1 MVRAKAS
8 ASRVAFPKAVAN
20 HKPRLSPAIAV
31 PIKTGPHQL
40 PPVLPFSHGMT
51 IPIAAHL
58 SRRLALH
65 NHHHHCRRL
74 LSTMT
79 APTPP
84 TAPTSTVTKLPL
96 TNAPPNP
103 TSHHV
108 LDKHG
113 NRLKFR
119 NPDPSF
125 GSPMSNLQIG
135 AAFFSA
141 RLAGEAAWPTTSSTT
156 IPSTTP
162 VFLPSRSPLP
172 PSLRATWL
180 GHACTLAEFPSGLRV
195 LFDPVFEPRCSP
207 FSFLGPK
214 RYSPPPCE
222 LSEIPI
228 VDAVVIS
235 HSHYDH
241 LSHAS
246 VVALAKQHPAA
257 QFFVG
262 LGLAGWF
269 RSCGIERVTEMDWW
283 EGAELVVETGEG
295 KIEARVECLPAQHTS
310 GRTGRDKDVTLWAS
324 WAVRSGGKAVWF
336 AGDTGYRAVPR
347 LKAGVDDYSEEYEG
361 LPRCPGFKE
370 IGERRG
376 PFDLGLI
383 PIGAYN
389 PRFVMSPMHANPFDA
404 VEMFK
409 DTKCRRAVGIHWGT
423 WLLTTEPPEEPPV
436 LLREALMRSGIGE
449 VGVFDVCK
457 LGESKE
463 Y

>member
-1 MVRAKAS
+1 
-8 ASRVAFPKAVAN
+8 
-20 HKPRLSPAIAV
+20 
-31 PIKTGPHQL
+31 
-40 PPVLPFSHGMT
+40 MT
-51 IPIAAHL
+51 FPIAAHL
-58 SRRLALH
+58 SRRLPLH
-65 NHHHHCRRL
+65 TRRL

-84 TAPTSTVTKLPL
+84 PAAPTSTVTKLPL
-96 TNAPPNP
+96 TNAPPSP

-108 LDKHG
+108 LDKAG

-125 GSPMSNLQIG
+125 GPPMSNFQI
-135 AAFFSA
+135 ASAFYTA
-141 RLAGEAAWPTTSSTT
+141 RLAGEVTWPSTATT
-156 IPSTTP
+156 IIPSVP
-162 VFLPSRSPLP
+162 PHFLPTRFP
-172 PSLRATWL
+172 PPTSLRATWL
-180 GHACTLAEFPSGLRV
+180 GHACALTEFPSGLRV

-207 FSFLGPK
+207 LSFLGPS
-214 RYSPPPCE
+214 RYSPAPCAPAA
-222 LSEIPI
+222 IPL

-241 LSHAS
+241 LSRAS
-246 VVALAKQHPAA
+246 VVALAARHPAA

-269 RSCGIERVTEMDWW
+269 RACGIERVTEMDWW
-283 EGAELVVETGEG
+283 EGAELVVTTEDGG
-295 KIEARVECLPAQHTS
+295 RRVEARVECLPAQHTS
-310 GRTGRDKDVTLWAS
+310 GRTGLDKDVTLWAS

-347 LKAGVDDYSEEYEG
+347 LGAGVDDYGEEFAG
-361 LPRCPGFKE
+361 LPRCPGFRE

-409 DTKCRRAVGIHWGT
+409 DTRCKRAIGIHWGT
-423 WLLTTEPPEEPPV
+423 WVLTVEPPEEPPMV
-436 LLREALMRSGIGE
+436 LREALKRSGIAE
-449 VGVFDVCK
+449 EGVFDVCK